1 MNKKII
7 ALLLAVLIILG
18 LFIGYNALNNKGKT
32 NPIDEITSAYKN
44 YDFYDIKNYDG
55 DIFKLENPVVNYSN
69 TKNSLVIKTNNDT
82 LSVYLIDD
90 LLHIMTLNNVDYK
103 YDTIGEVERMMSYN
117 YCECKECIRLV
128 ILNSEGNLYYLD
140 VDENINY
147 NNKNIF
153 KKVESDNYYVNIG
166 YIENLNV
173 NDECGVNGLASV
185 TNDNNLVI
193 YDNNMNEFKQDYYSF
208 ISNSA
213 STLYIYPDG
222 SLLLNKDDVE
232 YNLNIKASNIFVSDD
247 FYYAISIDGYLYQI
261 DLNGNS
267 KKVNSNKI
275 VKIGIHKKDDKI
287 DKLIVIYNNASAKN
301 YNVQDILVDMSS
313 ND

>member
-18 LFIGYNALNNKGKT
+18 SFIGYKALNNKGKT
-32 NPIDEITSAYKN
+32 NPIDKITSAYKN

-90 LLHIMTLNNVDYK
+90 LLHIMTSNGVDYK
-103 YDTIGEVERMMSYN
+103 YEVIGEVERIMSYN
-117 YCECKECIRLV
+117 YCGCKECTRLV
-128 ILNSEGNLYYLD
+128 VLNSKGNIYYLD
-140 VDENINY
+140 VDENIDY
-147 NNKNIF
+147 NNKNLF

-185 TNDNNLVI
+185 TNDNDLVI
-193 YDNNMNEFKQDYYSF
+193 YDNYMHEFKQDYYDF
-208 ISNSA
+208 ISNSN
-213 STLYIYPDG
+213 SSIYIYQDG
-222 SLLLNKDDVE
+222 SLRLNENKLD
-232 YNLNIKASNIFVSDD
+232 IKASNIFVSND
-247 FYYAISIDGYLYQI
+247 FYYAISNDGYLYEI
-261 DLNGNS
+261 NLNDDII
-267 KKVNSNKI
+267 KKVNSNRV
-275 VKIGIHKKDDKI
+275 VKMGIHKKDNKI
-287 DKLIVIYNNASAKN
+287 DKLIVVYSNASAKSYAIQN
-301 YNVQDILVDMSS
+301 ILVDMSS